1 MISPRVFV
9 IQQPAKLD
17 RNREWKPIFDIRP
30 ARKFGEFV
38 FVLLRPGNVRL
49 ETLPVVIAH
58 MQNILHDFGDE
69 DFILPTG
76 EPLAI
81 ATASMIAGQ
90 ANEGRIKFLKW
101 DKFTREYQIVAINTR
116 N

>member
-58 MQNILHDFGDE
+58 MKNVLRDFGDE

-76 EPLAI
+76 EPIAI
-81 ATASMIAGQ
+81 AAAAAIAAI
-90 ANEGRIKFLKW
+90 ANEGRIKMLKW
-101 DKFTREYQIVAINTR
+101 DKFSGDYQIVTLNLGK
-116 N
+116 